1 MQKLQMQHA
10 VLDLLRAA
18 LIPELGADIATGAAG
33 NVQLVLVAV
42 AALGALP
49 HQLAVILHDLD
60 LAVIAA
66 HLTVIRLGVQ
76 LRIHDVVVD
85 ELQHAHDGFQIVLH
99 IGHFHIADGTA
110 RGQALEVSL
119 KLQLGKGVDGLRDM
133 NVVTV
138 GDIVLV
144 CDALHDAK
152 ALLQALGELVG
163 GGFQRAG
170 TITRYFNIIKCI
182 FHFRK
187 TRQI

>member
-1 MQKLQMQHA
+1 MQHA

-66 HLTVIRLGVQ
+66 DLTVIRLGVQ
-76 LRIHDVVVD
+76 LRIHDVVID
-85 ELQHAHDGFQIVLH
+85 ELQHTYDGFQIVLH
-99 IGHFHIADGTA
+99 VGHFHITDGTA
-110 RGQALEVSL
+110 RGQALEVGF
-119 KLQLGKGVDGLRDM
+119 KLQLGEGINLLRHM
-133 NVVTV
+133 HMIAV

-144 CDALHDAK
+144 GNAGHDAK

-163 GGFQRAG
+163 GDSSGVP
-170 TITRYFNIIKCI
+170 
-182 FHFRK
+182 
-187 TRQI
+187 